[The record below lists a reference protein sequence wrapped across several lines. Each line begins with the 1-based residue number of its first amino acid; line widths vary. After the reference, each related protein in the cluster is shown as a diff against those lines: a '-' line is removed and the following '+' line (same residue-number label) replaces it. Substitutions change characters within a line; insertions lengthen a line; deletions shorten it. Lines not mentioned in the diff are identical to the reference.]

1 MILIL
6 LMIPAPV
13 RIRVQ
18 VMIQALAMVSKGT
31 ITRGTAMTLTGMM
44 KTTRAAEVLREQEIP
59 EGMGIGEATRILAPT
74 EAGEAMRIQ
83 EPTKVGGIQVDMK
96 ARVLMEVQETA
107 AGVGIPVETAVQE
120 ETETLAERVTR
131 EILEIPGAKETLGV
145 RVVPEEKA
153 VVEEDRAS
161 TRVL

>member
-1 MILIL
+1 M
-6 LMIPAPV
+6 
-13 RIRVQ
+13 
-18 VMIQALAMVSKGT
+18 
-31 ITRGTAMTLTGMM
+31 
-44 KTTRAAEVLREQEIP
+44 
-59 EGMGIGEATRILAPT
+59 RILVPM
-74 EAGEAMRIQ
+74 EAGEAMRIRV
-83 EPTKVGGIQVDMK
+83 PTKVGGIQAAMK
-96 ARVLMEVQETA
+96 AQVLMEVQETA
-107 AGVGIPVETAVQE
+107 AGAGIPVETAVQE